1 MKKIKEGCKRAFLR
15 FLQYWDLLVLLV
27 QRDIKLKYR
36 RSFLGYLWSVLN
48 PLLSMI
54 VMAIVFST
62 MFKRKIEN
70 FPVYLICGNILFS
83 FMREATNKAMTS
95 VIENASLLKKASV
108 PKYIF
113 TLSKITSSMVNFV
126 LSLGALVI
134 VMIASGVPFRF
145 QNLLI
150 VIPILELYIFC
161 VGLGLLL
168 AAATVFFRDI
178 KNIWSVVTLAWMY
191 LTPVFYS
198 LGSFYNDSEPN
209 KNRAATVLGLFI
221 RRFNPMYMYIQ
232 QFRYF
237 ILQNA
242 DPWEVPAWEL
252 MWRGGLVALGFLLAG
267 SLLFNKTK
275 NKFILYI

>member
-1 MKKIKEGCKRAFLR
+1 
-15 FLQYWDLLVLLV
+15 
-27 QRDIKLKYR
+27 
-36 RSFLGYLWSVLN
+36 
-48 PLLSMI
+48 
-54 VMAIVFST
+54 
-62 MFKRKIEN
+62 
-70 FPVYLICGNILFS
+70 
-83 FMREATNKAMTS
+83 
-95 VIENASLLKKASV
+95 
-108 PKYIF
+108 
-113 TLSKITSSMVNFV
+113 
-126 LSLGALVI
+126 
-134 VMIASGVPFRF
+134 
-145 QNLLI
+145 
-150 VIPILELYIFC
+150 
-161 VGLGLLL
+161 
-168 AAATVFFRDI
+168 
-178 KNIWSVVTLAWMY
+178 MY